1 MEEYTYYII
10 QVGDQ
15 FIANQ
20 YYHCDVTND
29 EEQALAFTSLE
40 EATFYANVHNGIV
53 EKRCVDDCELQM
65 LTEQHYMEYVKLSVE
80 ERREISIFCREIA
93 E

>member
-20 YYHCDVTND
+20 YCHCDVTDD
-29 EEQALAFTSLE
+29 EEQALAFTNLE
-40 EATFYANVHNGIV
+40 EATLYANVHNGIV
-53 EKRCVDDCELQM
+53 EKRCIDDYELQI
-65 LTEQHYMEYVKLSVE
+65 LTEQHYTEYVKLSVE
-80 ERREISIFCREIA
+80 ERREISMFCRGLVE
-93 E
+93 